1 MNRRQPSKSSEQVQP
16 SVAVREL
23 FGPASDYDISTSA
36 WSKFDKRMTRQL
48 AALEKRMRRY
58 VRATASRQKFGR

>member
-1 MNRRQPSKSSEQVQP
+1 MNRRQPLQTSEQVHQ

-23 FGPASDYDISTSA
+23 IGPASDYDTSTSA

-48 AALEKRMRRY
+48 AALERRMRRY
-58 VRATASRQKFGR
+58 FTPVASGTELGR

>member
-1 MNRRQPSKSSEQVQP
+1 MNRRQPSQASEQVQP

-23 FGPASDYDISTSA
+23 IAPASDYDTSTSA

-48 AALEKRMRRY
+48 AALERRMRRY
-58 VRATASRQKFGR
+58 FTPAASRKER